1 MTGTCRCA
9 TCEEGENVAF
19 CSAGTEGG
27 RERWRDGE
35 RRGMFTEAEPE
46 EQTESTTCS
55 FPTLLF
61 AACPHT
67 RVNKQLIETP
77 NTPLFPSR
85 PRFFSSF
92 VYKPSAVRSKRS
104 ERAMLN
110 VLFSCSDRENELTS
124 QKDNAGKILFHSVN
138 NCSEKADV
146 IISTKG
152 HKHVSL
158 HSRK

>member
-9 TCEEGENVAF
+9 TCEEGENIAF
-19 CSAGTEGG
+19 CSAITEGG

-35 RRGMFTEAEPE
+35 VCLLKQSQRSRQKVQLVLSP
-46 EQTESTTCS
+46 
-55 FPTLLF
+55 LLF

-85 PRFFSSF
+85 PGFISSF
-92 VYKPSAVRSKRS
+92 VYKPSAVRRKRS
-104 ERAMLN
+104 ERAMQT
-110 VLFSCSDRENELTS
+110 VLFSCSDRENEIMS